1 MRPALQLRLGN
12 QLSLTPQLKQAI
24 KLLAMSNLELD
35 IEISQMLESNPV
47 LEPDDDFD
55 SAPNQDDCTSESD
68 RKSLDLAAECLTRES
83 TSERDH
89 SPENPT
95 ESASD
100 STEPPDFET
109 SDSRDD
115 GGADLDVAPSD
126 SDFGELRDMAE
137 LRDWGAGGGETD
149 EESGSFEG
157 KARAE
162 TTLREHLRWQLA
174 LTPLGPRDRLIAEVL
189 IDSVED
195 DGYLREPIDYQRAA
209 LAPEV
214 IVSPID
220 LEIVRK
226 RLMRFDPVGV
236 LARSL
241 SECLIVQLQNRIH
254 PRRSLA
260 IALVESGV
268 ELLAKADRDK
278 LARLHEVEASELS
291 AALQLIRELN
301 PRPGSGFYV
310 ASDEYVIPDVDVRK
324 RAGVWE
330 VRLNRD
336 AMPRVRVGASFDA
349 LAARAK
355 RDDASYIRTQMAD
368 AKQLIKSLAQ
378 REDTVLRVAQAI
390 VREQQKF
397 FDFGIEYMKPL
408 VLRQIAEQCELHES
422 TVSRVTTRKYMHT
435 PKGLFEFKHFFSSG
449 VATRDGGEAS
459 ATAISEM
466 IRKLIE
472 LEDQQKPLSDSA
484 LTELLKA
491 RGVMVARRTVAK
503 YREGLSIASSTE
515 RVRL

>member
-1 MRPALQLRLGN
+1 MRPALQLKLGT

-24 KLLAMSNLELD
+24 KLLTMSNLELD
-35 IEISQMLESNPV
+35 VEISSMLESNPV
-47 LEPDDDFD
+47 LEPDDDFA
-55 SAPNQDDCTSESD
+55 SAPNSDDCTSDAD
-68 RKSLDLAAECLTRES
+68 RKSLDLAAEFLSQERSSAEKETV
-83 TSERDH
+83 SE
-89 SPENPT
+89 PI
-95 ESASD
+95 SD
-100 STEPPDFET
+100 SGEPEP
-109 SDSRDD
+109 SNASSDD
-115 GGADLDVAPSD
+115 GGADLDVESNEMREISD
-126 SDFGELRDMAE
+126 MSE
-137 LRDWGAGGGETD
+137 LRDWGAGGGESD

-157 KARAE
+157 RARAE
-162 TTLREHLRWQLA
+162 TTLREHLCWQLG
-174 LTPLGPRDRLIAEVL
+174 LTPMSPRDRVIAEVL

-209 LAPEV
+209 LAPD
-214 IVSPID
+214 ILVSPVD
-220 LEIVRK
+220 LEIVRQ

-254 PRRSLA
+254 PRRCLA
-260 IALVESGV
+260 IALIESGV

-278 LARLHEVEASELS
+278 LAKLHEVELCELN

-310 ASDEYVIPDVDVRK
+310 ASDEYVIPDVEVRK
-324 RAGVWE
+324 RLGVWE
-330 VRLNRD
+330 VRLNPD

-349 LAARAK
+349 IAARAK
-355 RDDASYIRTQMAD
+355 RDDANYIRTQMAD

-390 VREQQKF
+390 VREQQAF
-397 FDFGIEYMKPL
+397 FDHGVEYMKPL

-449 VATRDGGEAS
+449 VSTRDGGEAS

-466 IRKLIE
+466 IRKLID
-472 LEDQQKPLSDSA
+472 LEDTNKPLSDSA
-484 LTELLKA
+484 LMELLKA

-503 YREGLSIASSTE
+503 YREGLGIASSTD

>member
-35 IEISQMLESNPV
+35 VEISSMLESNPV
-47 LEPDDDFD
+47 LEPDDDFA
-55 SAPNQDDCTSESD
+55 SAPNSDDCTSDAD
-68 RKSLDLAAECLTRES
+68 RKSVDMAAEFLSQERATTTAEHENVAEP
-83 TSERDH
+83 TSE
-89 SPENPT
+89 
-95 ESASD
+95 SA
-100 STEPPDFET
+100 EPDLNNA
-109 SDSRDD
+109 SSDD
-115 GGADLDVAPSD
+115 GGADLDVADLDKEFNEMREMS
-126 SDFGELRDMAE
+126 E

-157 KARAE
+157 RAKAE

-174 LTPLGPRDRLIAEVL
+174 LTPMSPRDRVIAEVL

-209 LAPEV
+209 LAPD
-214 IVSPID
+214 IMVSPVD
-220 LEIVRK
+220 LEIVRQ

-236 LARSL
+236 LARTL

-254 PRRSLA
+254 PRRCLA
-260 IALVESGV
+260 IALIESGV
-268 ELLAKADRDK
+268 ELLAKADREK
-278 LARLHEVEASELS
+278 LAKLQEVELCELN

-310 ASDEYVIPDVDVRK
+310 ASDEYVIPDVEVRK
-324 RAGVWE
+324 RLGVWE
-330 VRLNRD
+330 VRLNPD

-349 LAARAK
+349 IAARAK

-390 VREQQKF
+390 VREQQGF
-397 FDFGIEYMKPL
+397 FDHGIEYMKPL

-449 VATRDGGEAS
+449 VSTRDGGEAS

-466 IRKLIE
+466 IRKLID
-472 LEDQQKPLSDSA
+472 LEDTQKPLSDSV
-484 LTELLKA
+484 LMELLKA

-503 YREGLSIASSTE
+503 YREGLGIASSTD

>member
-35 IEISQMLESNPV
+35 VEISSMLESNPV
-47 LEPDDDFD
+47 LEPDEDFA
-55 SAPNQDDCTSESD
+55 SAPNSDDCTSDAD
-68 RKSLDLAAECLTRES
+68 RKSLDMAAEFLSQQRASSVEKDGV
-83 TSERDH
+83 SE
-89 SPENPT
+89 P
-95 ESASD
+95 
-100 STEPPDFET
+100 T
-109 SDSRDD
+109 SDSGEAEPSSASSDD
-115 GGADLDVAPSD
+115 GGADLDVADLDIGFNEMREMS
-126 SDFGELRDMAE
+126 E

-157 KARAE
+157 RARAE

-174 LTPLGPRDRLIAEVL
+174 LTPMTPRDHVIAEVL

-209 LAPEV
+209 LAPD
-214 IVSPID
+214 ILVSPVD
-220 LEIVRK
+220 LEIVRQ

-236 LARSL
+236 LARTL
-241 SECLIVQLQNRIH
+241 GECLIVQLQNRIH
-254 PRRSLA
+254 PRRCLA
-260 IALVESGV
+260 IALIESGV

-278 LARLHEVEASELS
+278 LAKLHEVELCELN

-310 ASDEYVIPDVDVRK
+310 ASDEYVIPDVEVRK

-330 VRLNRD
+330 VRLNPD
-336 AMPRVRVGASFDA
+336 AMPRVRVGAGFDA
-349 LAARAK
+349 IAARAK

-390 VREQQKF
+390 VREQQGF
-397 FDFGIEYMKPL
+397 FDHGIEYMKPL

-435 PKGLFEFKHFFSSG
+435 PKGLFEFKRFFSSG
-449 VATRDGGEAS
+449 VSTRDGGAAS

-472 LEDQQKPLSDSA
+472 LEDTDKPLSDSA
-484 LTELLKA
+484 LMELLKA

-503 YREGLSIASSTE
+503 YREGLGIASSTD

>member
-35 IEISQMLESNPV
+35 VEISSILESNPV
-47 LEPDDDFD
+47 LEPDDDFAN
-55 SAPNQDDCTSESD
+55 APNSNDCTSEAD
-68 RKSLDLAAECLTRES
+68 HKSLDLAAEFLNQERASSVEKES
-83 TSERDH
+83 VSEPVSEPMGD
-89 SPENPT
+89 SGEPESSNG
-95 ESASD
+95 S
-100 STEPPDFET
+100 
-109 SDSRDD
+109 DD
-115 GGADLDVAPSD
+115 GGADLDVADLDIEFNEMREMS
-126 SDFGELRDMAE
+126 E

-157 KARAE
+157 RVKAE
-162 TTLREHLRWQLA
+162 TTLREYLRWQLG
-174 LTPLGPRDRLIAEVL
+174 LTPMSPRDRIIGEVL

-209 LAPEV
+209 LAPD
-214 IVSPID
+214 ILVSPID
-220 LEIVRK
+220 LEIVRQ

-236 LARSL
+236 LARTL

-254 PRRSLA
+254 PRRCLA
-260 IALVESGV
+260 IALIESGV

-278 LARLHEVEASELS
+278 LAKLHEVELCELN

-310 ASDEYVIPDVDVRK
+310 ASDEYVIPDVEVRK
-324 RAGVWE
+324 RLGVWE
-330 VRLNRD
+330 VRLNPD

-349 LAARAK
+349 IAARAK
-355 RDDASYIRTQMAD
+355 RDDANYIRTQITD

-390 VREQQKF
+390 VREQQGF
-397 FDFGIEYMKPL
+397 FDHGIEYMKPL

-449 VATRDGGEAS
+449 VSTRDGGEAS

-466 IRKLIE
+466 IRKLID
-472 LEDQQKPLSDSA
+472 LEDTQKPLSDSA
-484 LTELLKA
+484 LMELLKA

-503 YREGLSIASSTE
+503 YREGLGIASSTD

>member
-1 MRPALQLRLGN
+1 MRPALQLKLGT

-35 IEISQMLESNPV
+35 VEISSMLESNPV
-47 LEPDDDFD
+47 LESDDDFAN
-55 SAPNQDDCTSESD
+55 APNSDDCTSEAD
-68 RKSLDLAAECLTRES
+68 RKSLDLAAEFLSQERASSVEKEGVSES
-83 TSERDH
+83 DNILERV
-89 SPENPT
+89 
-95 ESASD
+95 SD
-100 STEPPDFET
+100 SGESEANIA
-109 SDSRDD
+109 SSDD
-115 GGADLDVAPSD
+115 GGADLDVEFNEMREMS
-126 SDFGELRDMAE
+126 E
-137 LRDWGAGGGETD
+137 LRDWGAGSGGDSD

-157 KARAE
+157 RARAE
-162 TTLREHLRWQLA
+162 TTLREHLRWQLG
-174 LTPLGPRDRLIAEVL
+174 LTPMSPRDRVIGEVL

-209 LAPEV
+209 LAPD
-214 IVSPID
+214 ILVSPVD
-220 LEIVRK
+220 LEIVRQ

-260 IALVESGV
+260 IALIESGV

-278 LARLHEVEASELS
+278 LAKLHEVELCELNS
-291 AALQLIRELN
+291 AIQLIRELN

-310 ASDEYVIPDVDVRK
+310 ASDEYVIPDVEVRK
-324 RAGVWE
+324 RSGVWE
-330 VRLNRD
+330 VRLNPD
-336 AMPRVRVGASFDA
+336 AMPRVRVGASFEA
-349 LAARAK
+349 IAARAK
-355 RDDASYIRTQMAD
+355 RDDANYIRTQMAD

-390 VREQQKF
+390 VREQQGF
-397 FDFGIEYMKPL
+397 FDHGIEYMKPL

-449 VATRDGGEAS
+449 VSTRDGGEAS

-466 IRKLIE
+466 IRKLID
-472 LEDQQKPLSDSA
+472 LEDTNKPLSDSA
-484 LTELLKA
+484 LMELLKA

-503 YREGLSIASSTE
+503 YREGLGIASSTD

>member
-35 IEISQMLESNPV
+35 VEISSMLESNPV
-47 LEPDDDFD
+47 LEPDDDFA
-55 SAPNQDDCTSESD
+55 SAPNSDDCTSDAD
-68 RKSLDLAAECLTRES
+68 RKSLDLAAEFLSQERASSAERENV
-83 TSERDH
+83 SE
-89 SPENPT
+89 P
-95 ESASD
+95 ASD
-100 STEPPDFET
+100 GGESEPGN
-109 SDSRDD
+109 SSSDD
-115 GGADLDVAPSD
+115 GGADLDVANLD
-126 SDFGELRDMAE
+126 IEFNEMRDMSE

-157 KARAE
+157 RAKAE

-174 LTPLGPRDRLIAEVL
+174 LTPMSDRDRVIAEVL

-209 LAPEV
+209 LAPDLL
-214 IVSPID
+214 VSPVD
-220 LEIVRK
+220 LEIVRQ

-236 LARSL
+236 LARTL

-260 IALVESGV
+260 IALIESGV

-278 LARLHEVEASELS
+278 LAKQHEVELGELN

-310 ASDEYVIPDVDVRK
+310 ASDEYVIPDVEVRK

-330 VRLNRD
+330 VRLNPD

-349 LAARAK
+349 IAARAK
-355 RDDASYIRTQMAD
+355 KDDASYIRTQMAD

-390 VREQQKF
+390 VREQQGF
-397 FDFGIEYMKPL
+397 FDHGIEYMKPL
-408 VLRQIAEQCELHES
+408 VLRQIAEQCED
-422 TVSRVTTRKYMHT
+422 RK
-435 PKGLFEFKHFFSSG
+435 S
-449 VATRDGGEAS
+449 V
-459 ATAISEM
+459 
-466 IRKLIE
+466 
-472 LEDQQKPLSDSA
+472 
-484 LTELLKA
+484 
-491 RGVMVARRTVAK
+491 V
-503 YREGLSIASSTE
+503 
-515 RVRL
+515 